1 MVNGGNSAISSSYWI
16 ILTRMVEQV
25 DTSALGA
32 DAARRGG
39 SIPSSGI
46 KLPTNVI
53 THIGETA

>member
-1 MVNGGNSAISSSYWI
+1 MVNGGHRPIGISNRI

-25 DTSALGA
+25 DTLDLGSN
-32 DAARRGG
+32 AARRGG

-46 KLPTNVI
+46 KLPINVI

>member
-1 MVNGGNSAISSSYWI
+1 M

-39 SIPSSGI
+39 STPSSGI
-46 KLPTNVI
+46 KLPINVI
-53 THIGETA
+53 THVGETA